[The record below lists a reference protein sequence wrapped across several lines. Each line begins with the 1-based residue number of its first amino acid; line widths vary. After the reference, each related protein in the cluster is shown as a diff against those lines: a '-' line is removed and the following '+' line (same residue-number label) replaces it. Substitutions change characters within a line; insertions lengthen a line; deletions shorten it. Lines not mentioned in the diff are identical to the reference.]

1 MYISGGEEQLWN
13 SHHSGNDI
21 PFSAVLEIGFKV
33 CLRCEKSC
41 NLSQAKKKL
50 NSKIQDVRGWIIA
63 TATSHNSSLES
74 NEIINAVTYPRE
86 KKSRK
91 VPH

>member
-13 SHHSGNDI
+13 SHQSGNDI

-33 CLRCEKSC
+33 CDAKNRVTCHRLRKSG
-41 NLSQAKKKL
+41 
-50 NSKIQDVRGWIIA
+50 NSKIQDVRDWIIA

-74 NEIINAVTYPRE
+74 NEVINAVTYPRE